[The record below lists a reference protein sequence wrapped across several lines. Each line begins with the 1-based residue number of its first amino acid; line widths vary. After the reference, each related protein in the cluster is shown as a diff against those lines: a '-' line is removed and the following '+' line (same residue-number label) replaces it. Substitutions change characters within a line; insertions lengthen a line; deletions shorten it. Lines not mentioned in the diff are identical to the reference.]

1 MADHLTRAQRSRHM
15 AKIRGDDLKP
25 EATLRAAL
33 RRAGFRYWRNVRWLW
48 GTPDV
53 VLRRAPLAVLVHGC
67 YWHGCARHYRAPKTN
82 RAFWR
87 AKVAGNRRRDAR
99 TRGQLNRNGW
109 SVMVVWE
116 HELRD
121 VDRVVARIRRR
132 AAALRPIEWA
142 A

>member
-1 MADHLTRAQRSRHM
+1 M
-15 AKIRGDDLKP
+15 AKIRGDNLKP

-33 RRAGFRYWRNVRWLW
+33 RRAGVRHWRNARWLW

-53 VLRRAPLAVLVHGC
+53 VLRDAALAVLVHGC
-67 YWHGCARHYRAPKTN
+67 YWHGCARHYREPKTN

-87 AKVAGNRRRDAR
+87 AKIAGNRRRDAR
-99 TRGQLNRNGW
+99 VRGQLNRNGW

-121 VDRVVARIRRR
+121 VDRVVGRILRR
-132 AAALRPIEWA
+132 AAALPRTEWA